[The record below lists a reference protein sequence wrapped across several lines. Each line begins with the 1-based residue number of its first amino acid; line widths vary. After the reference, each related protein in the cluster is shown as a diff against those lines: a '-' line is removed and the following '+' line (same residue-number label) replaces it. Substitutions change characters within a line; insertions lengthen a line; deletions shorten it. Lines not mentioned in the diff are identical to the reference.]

1 MSYAEL
7 AALRSETLVAP
18 AIAEQIASLKRA
30 RDAAGRIS
38 LFGQP
43 LVAWQRTSRA
53 ALGIADD
60 RPVVMTG
67 HQAGIWHAGIL
78 SKWIVADEVACQ
90 SNASVAAIVVDQ
102 DTNDASLIAYPTL
115 RDGVLGSASLPAV
128 PSRRS
133 GPTGRQPPIRVGPAE
148 AAPIPEVAD
157 ALERIRRAVNESSV
171 MPNIA
176 LQMSLAQSS
185 LMSELLGLVSGPITN
200 VPATA
205 VLKTPFAERLLGAMQ
220 GDPEQCRA
228 AYNAAL
234 SADPGVARA
243 LLPGELPLWRLTEGG
258 RETVFASDMRAPL
271 APRALL
277 MTAIARLVLSDL
289 FIHGTGGGRY
299 ERVTE
304 AWIRGWLDIELP
316 AMSIAT
322 ATVRLPLGRFLGA
335 GPAVTIAEL
344 RRREFDPDGSERQLS
359 PAMREKLDAVASAPR
374 RSTERRERYLALMQH
389 RQARRAAHAAEL
401 QTLRD
406 AVAHGAREARAAELA
421 ASRTWP
427 WPLHERTVLA
437 ELRARLTSG

>member
-1 MSYAEL
+1 MSCAEL
-7 AALRSETLVAP
+7 AASHLETLVAP
-18 AIAEQIASLKRA
+18 PIADQVVGLHRA
-30 RDAAGRIS
+30 RDAADRIL

-78 SKWIVADEVACQ
+78 SKWIVADAVACQ
-90 SNASVAAIVVDQ
+90 SSASVAAIVVDQ
-102 DTNDASLIAYPTL
+102 DTNDASAITYPAL
-115 RDGVLGSASLPAV
+115 RDGVLTSGTLPV
-128 PSRRS
+128 VHSRRS
-133 GPTGRQPPIRVGPAE
+133 GPTGHQPPVRVGPAE
-148 AAPIPEVAD
+148 AAPIPDLAD
-157 ALERIRRAVNESSV
+157 ALERIRRAVNESAG

-185 LMSELLGLVSGPITN
+185 LMSELLGLASGPIAN
-200 VPATA
+200 VLATA
-205 VLKTPFAERLLGAMQ
+205 ILKTPFAERLLGAMQ
-220 GDPEQCRA
+220 GDPERCRA

-243 LLPGELPLWRLTEGG
+243 LLPGELPLWRLTDGG
-258 RETVFASDMRAPL
+258 REAVFASDMHGPL

-277 MTAIARLVLSDL
+277 KTAVARLVLSDL

-304 AWIRGWLDIELP
+304 AWIRGWLDVELP

-322 ATVRLPLGRFLGA
+322 ATVRLPLGQFLGA

-359 PAMREKLDAVASAPR
+359 PAMREMLDAVASAPR
-374 RSTERRERYLALMQH
+374 RSAERRERYLALLHH
-389 RQARRAAHAAEL
+389 RKVRRAAHATEL
-401 QTLRD
+401 QALRD
-406 AVAHGAREARAAELA
+406 AVALGAREARAVELA
-421 ASRTWP
+421 TSRTWP

-437 ELRARLTSG
+437 DLRARLTSG